1 MRWKPFDIP
10 SDGQVD
16 FVDGLRTVCGAG
28 QPATRNGLAAHIYT
42 CNASMDNKA
51 MQNADGDFL
60 LGNTNQG
67 CCLPILLIVLLISAS
82 TRDFENQ
89 DGIWPFGCRT
99 QRNLRHPTRCDLN
112 NN

>member
-60 LGNTNQG
+60 FGNTNQEFLSYFTN
-67 CCLPILLIVLLISAS
+67 CTV
-82 TRDFENQ
+82 N
-89 DGIWPFGCRT
+89 
-99 QRNLRHPTRCDLN
+99 
-112 NN
+112 